1 MNESSKRKKFRKAKG
16 NPNKDCCYIYFYH
29 YVCETMRVIFIIT
42 ILLVLGCDRKEVV
55 PSESISF
62 EGAQKVTIT
71 SYSDHAMEPFF
82 SRDGTILM
90 FNNSNAADNTNLHW
104 ATRVNDSTFQY
115 QGEIAGVNSESLE
128 GVPTMDTHGKFYF
141 VSTSNYVQTLE
152 SLYQGDFNNGT
163 VTNVIPVANVSL
175 YQNGWL
181 NFDVEVNADG
191 ETLYFVDGRFDE
203 SGGPYEA
210 DLVIAQK
217 VSGEFQRLSNSD
229 QLLANINTDELE
241 YAACISANNLELY
254 FTRVVTPITTSSQ
267 PEIWVATRSAIHDPF
282 RAPEKIENITG
293 FVEAATLSPD
303 GEILYYHKLGT
314 DDKFSLYLTRR
325 SK

>member
-1 MNESSKRKKFRKAKG
+1 
-16 NPNKDCCYIYFYH
+16 
-29 YVCETMRVIFIIT
+29 MRIIL
-42 ILLVLGCDRKEVV
+42 ILTLLLASGCDTKEVA
-55 PSESISF
+55 PTENISY

-71 SYSDHAMEPFF
+71 GYSDHAMEPFI

-90 FNNSNAADNTNLHW
+90 FNNSNAAVNTNLHW

-115 QGEIAGVNSESLE
+115 QGEVAGVNSESLE
-128 GVPTMDTHGKFYF
+128 GVPTMDILGKFYF
-141 VSTSNYVQTLE
+141 VSTAHYVQTLE

-163 VTNVIPVANVSL
+163 VTNVVPVVNVSL

-181 NFDVEVNADG
+181 NFDVEVNATG

-203 SGGPYEA
+203 SGGPYES

-229 QLLANINTDELE
+229 QLLANINTDDLE

-254 FTRVVTPITTSSQ
+254 FTRVAAPLTALSQ
-267 PEIWVATRSAIHDPF
+267 PEIWVATRATIHDPF
-282 RAPEKIENITG
+282 REPEKIESITG
-293 FVEAATLSPD
+293 FVEAATISPD
-303 GEILYYHKLGT
+303 GKILYYHKLGIG
-314 DDKFSLYLTRR
+314 DKFSLYLTRR